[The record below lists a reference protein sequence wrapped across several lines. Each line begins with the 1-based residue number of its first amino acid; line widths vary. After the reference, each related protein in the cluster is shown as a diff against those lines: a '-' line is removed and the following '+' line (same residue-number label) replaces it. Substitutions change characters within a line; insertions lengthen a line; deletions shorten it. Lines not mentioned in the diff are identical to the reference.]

1 MYGMHTMITY
11 NLIINIINVIPE
23 RSFVTIDSSTKLRQY
38 HWKESLK
45 IRKTT
50 KF

>member
-1 MYGMHTMITY
+1 MYSMHTMITY

-45 IRKTT
+45 ISKTT